1 MESVGE
7 EVSAG
12 QNGRHPGRRS
22 IAQLEHDAVD
32 LTDLQLIAIH
42 QLLVQHLSPKIH
54 VSHP

>member
-1 MESVGE
+1 MESVRE
-7 EVSAG
+7 QVPPS
-12 QNGRHPGRRS
+12 QNGRDPGRRS